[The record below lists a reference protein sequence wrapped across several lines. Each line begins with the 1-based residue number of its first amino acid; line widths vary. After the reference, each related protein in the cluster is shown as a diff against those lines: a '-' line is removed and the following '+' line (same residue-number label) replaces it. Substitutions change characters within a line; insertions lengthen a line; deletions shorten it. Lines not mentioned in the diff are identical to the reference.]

1 VTSGVSTTCRP
12 GAFDL
17 LSCTID
23 LLSSATQKSRPSIAN
38 TATVTPMPIPASAPV
53 LSLLLEL
60 EEEIAVR
67 LAAEELAVTAID
79 EAFDAIDEA
88 FDAIDEV
95 LDAMDVE
102 VVNDDKADAVVFGSR
117 WVTVRLVRMK
127 YP

>member
-1 VTSGVSTTCRP
+1 
-12 GAFDL
+12 
-17 LSCTID
+17 
-23 LLSSATQKSRPSIAN
+23 
-38 TATVTPMPIPASAPV
+38 MPIPASAPV
-53 LSLLLEL
+53 LSPLLEV

-79 EAFDAIDEA
+79 EV

-102 VVNDDKADAVVFGSR
+102 VVNDDEADAVVFGPR

>member
-1 VTSGVSTTCRP
+1 
-12 GAFDL
+12 
-17 LSCTID
+17 
-23 LLSSATQKSRPSIAN
+23 
-38 TATVTPMPIPASAPV
+38 MPIPASAPV
-53 LSLLLEL
+53 LSLLLEV

-79 EAFDAIDEA
+79 EAFDAIDEVFDA
-88 FDAIDEV
+88 IDEVFDAIDEVFDAIDEV

-102 VVNDDKADAVVFGSR
+102 VVNDDEADAVVFGPR